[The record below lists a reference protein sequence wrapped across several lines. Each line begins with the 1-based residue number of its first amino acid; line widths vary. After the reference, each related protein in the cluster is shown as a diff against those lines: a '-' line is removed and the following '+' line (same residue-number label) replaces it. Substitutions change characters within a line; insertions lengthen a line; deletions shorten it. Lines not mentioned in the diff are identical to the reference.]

1 MRKNL
6 ALAQLSNTKTVWA
19 ILDDM
24 IELALNVYQFKN
36 VPEYIDM
43 GYVNQVLL
51 FNGSI
56 AWFYDEVLESVIAL
70 PYDVLNGF
78 DIYGRPNS
86 IMARAKNGRYYRKLE
101 KGEFIIMYDNSRRVS
116 MLPKIRQRADRLALS
131 VRTED
136 INIVQQRTARIWRTS
151 KDQEI
156 TVRDLLNQVEGL
168 VENVVAYDN
177 IDLDDVSTV
186 LAPAPYIVDKLDLH
200 IEKEWASFYRLIGIT
215 SIVEEKKERLIT
227 DEVSMGQG
235 GTVAS
240 RYNRYE
246 PRKNA
251 IDKINKK
258 WNLNIE
264 IEYYDGVPSTNK
276 EEDKNVS
283 NTNNISENVFT
294 N

>member
-1 MRKNL
+1 MKKIFNIFLLVLVMFAMVSCKKDKTL
-6 ALAQLSNTKTVWA
+6 ATPTNVQISEAGLITWNVVENAESYIVYINNQEYTV
-19 ILDDM
+19 
-24 IELALNVYQFKN
+24 K
-36 VPEYIDM
+36 
-43 GYVNQVLL
+43 
-51 FNGSI
+51 
-56 AWFYDEVLESVIAL
+56 
-70 PYDVLNGF
+70 
-78 DIYGRPNS
+78 
-86 IMARAKNGRYYRKLE
+86 
-101 KGEFIIMYDNSRRVS
+101 
-116 MLPKIRQRADRLALS
+116 
-131 VRTED
+131 
-136 INIVQQRTARIWRTS
+136 
-151 KDQEI
+151 
-156 TVRDLLNQVEGL
+156 DLLNQVEGL

-246 PRKNA
+246 PRKSA
-251 IDKINKK
+251 INKINKK

-276 EEDKNVS
+276 EVDKNVS
-283 NTNNISENVFT
+283 NTNNISENIFT

>member
-6 ALAQLSNTKTVWA
+6 ILAQLTNQKTLDMV
-19 ILDDM
+19 LDDM
-24 IELALNVYQFKN
+24 IDLAENVYNFKN
-36 VPEYIDM
+36 TPDYIDM
-43 GYVNQVLL
+43 GYVNEVLL

-56 AWFYDEVLESVIAL
+56 AWFYDDVLESVVAL

-86 IMARAKNGRYYRKLE
+86 IMARAKNGRFHKKLN
-101 KGEFIIMYDNSRRVS
+101 KGEFIIMYDNTRRKS
-116 MLPKIRQRADRLALS
+116 ILPKIRQRAERISLS
-131 VRTED
+131 IRTED
-136 INIVQQRTARIWRTS
+136 INIVQQRTSRMWRTS
-151 KDQEI
+151 REQENTVKDI
-156 TVRDLLNQVEGL
+156 LNQVDGM

-177 IDLDDVSTV
+177 INLDDLTCV
-186 LAPAPYIVDKLDLH
+186 LSPAPYIVDKLDLH

-215 SIVEEKKERLIT
+215 SIVEEKRERLIT

-240 RYNRYE
+240 RYSRFT
-246 PRKNA
+246 PRKEA

-264 IEYYDGVPSTNK
+264 IEYYDGVPDSNK
-276 EEDKNVS
+276 KEVKESEENVS
-283 NTNNISENVFT
+283 ISESIPT
-294 N
+294 E